1 DHRRT
6 KAPDRR
12 QARGSSIRRYSLKF
26 VPMRPSPSGRTIVS
40 SLKGIRYGRG
50 VPGNRDCREG
60 CPAGTTIRQQQS
72 RERPMRKILLLAA
85 ASLALSTAAYAQ
97 TVKVSVTAI
106 VEHPALDA
114 VRDGVRDGLGEAGYK
129 EGENLEFTY
138 ESAQGNTAT
147 AAQIAREFVGNNPNV
162 IVPISTPS

>member
-85 ASLALSTAAYAQ
+85 SSLSLSSSAYAQ
-97 TVKVSVTAI
+97 IVKSSSTAL
-106 VEHPALDA
+106 VKRPTTDDA
-114 VRDGVRDGLGEAGYK
+114 RDL
-129 EGENLEFTY
+129 
-138 ESAQGNTAT
+138 
-147 AAQIAREFVGNNPNV
+147 
-162 IVPISTPS
+162 